1 MASKNFAAPYKII
14 NSRKFRMNSIDPGDT
29 GNIKS
34 KDKAEKLLKQQ
45 SERLNEL
52 QELLYAQDTWSVLII
67 FQAMDAAGKD
77 GTIKHVMSG
86 INPQG
91 CQVFSFKSPSPEE
104 LDHDFLWRTTCR
116 LPERGRIGIFN
127 RSYYEEALVVRVH
140 PEWLKNQKIPVR
152 CLPKKLDDLWK
163 QRFESMNDLER
174 HLSRNGTL
182 VLKFFLH
189 LSPRE
194 QAERFLS
201 RLDSPEKH
209 WKFSTADLAERKH
222 WRDYMHAYEDM
233 IRHTSTD
240 CGRWHVV
247 PADHKWYAR
256 LVVSSTIIEAME
268 KLDLHFPVVSEDRK
282 KELKAL
288 RNQLKKEL
296 K

>member
-1 MASKNFAAPYKII
+1 MVPNNIIDPYRITHA
-14 NSRKFRMNSIDPGDT
+14 RKFRMNSIDPGDT
-29 GNIKS
+29 GKIKS
-34 KDKAEKLLKQQ
+34 KEKAEKLLKNQVK
-45 SERLNEL
+45 RLSEL
-52 QELLYAQDTWSVLII
+52 QDVLYAQNKWSVLII

-140 PEWLKNQKIPVR
+140 PEWLAHQMLPAR
-152 CLPKKLDDLWK
+152 CMPKKLDDLWK

-194 QAERFLS
+194 QADRFLS

-233 IRHTSTD
+233 IRNTSTEH
-240 CGRWHVV
+240 GRWHVV

-256 LVVSSTIIEAME
+256 LVVSSVIIDAME
-268 KLDLHFPVVSEDRK
+268 KLDLRYPVVSEARK
-282 KELKAL
+282 EELKQL
-288 RNQLKKEL
+288 RNKLKKEMA
-296 K
+296 